1 MIPKARDR
9 MSSAGAVLEEKM
21 TDVKVVL
28 GLAAGCIMPRIV
40 MPAPSVGA
48 LLIWSVYH

>member
-1 MIPKARDR
+1 
-9 MSSAGAVLEEKM
+9 MSSAGAVLEDKKM
-21 TDVKVVL
+21 TEVKVVL